1 MEELKIYKYQ
11 AKQIED
17 TLRMVANR
25 LKSHSKET
33 CLDRNV
39 IQSWEMIQN
48 VLSGDIDKLTSP
60 HLTDEY
66 KEKHNSI
73 YLKEKN
79 EP

>member
-1 MEELKIYKYQ
+1 MKELKIYEHQ
-11 AKQIED
+11 AKEIED

-48 VLSGDIDKLTSP
+48 VLTGEIDKLTSP
-60 HLTDEY
+60 HLTQEY
-66 KEKHNSI
+66 KDR
-73 YLKEKN
+73 KN
-79 EP
+79 EGKK